1 MRGILVLLR
10 WLCGRRTAAERLRRS
25 HLTEGQAVLVG
36 LFVFQLEVVQSF
48 ALRRRLRQRL
58 DDLDEV
64 SGEEAVDSAHLT
76 VVPVFI
82 HLPAQDDDVALAE
95 FEVSRF
101 LAVIVVQRLG
111 TGKLGHSLKRQRDLA
126 NQFLA

>member
-1 MRGILVLLR
+1 MAG
-10 WLCGRRTAAERLRRS
+10 ERLRRS

-36 LFVFQLEVVQSF
+36 LLVFQLEVVQSF

-58 DDLDEV
+58 DNLDEV
-64 SGEEAVDSAHLT
+64 SGEEAVDSAHLA
-76 VVPVFI
+76 VVPVLI
-82 HLPAQDDDVALAE
+82 HLPAQDDDVTLAE

-111 TGKLGHSLKRQRDLA
+111 TRKLGHSLKRQKDLA